1 MGWADLSKRS
11 NDMSMRLS
19 EHAIISDAD
28 NLTGSDGQPF
38 LQDIGGTNAQS
49 DYVSMKDFA
58 RCMAYYVLGT
68 WNATDDVDECRIQ
81 QASAAAGTGVK
92 DLTTDAAAGDYDTDN
107 PIDADGDFVI
117 IEVRAEDLDVDSA
130 TPFNHVRAYAAEGG
144 NSGVDNVGF
153 MLVRYGYAYPQ
164 KELQGAAATGS
175 KVYVDTSTGT

>member
-1 MGWADLSKRS
+1 
-11 NDMSMRLS
+11 MSMRLS

-117 IEVRAEDLDVDSA
+117 IEVL
-130 TPFNHVRAYAAEGG
+130 AAEGG